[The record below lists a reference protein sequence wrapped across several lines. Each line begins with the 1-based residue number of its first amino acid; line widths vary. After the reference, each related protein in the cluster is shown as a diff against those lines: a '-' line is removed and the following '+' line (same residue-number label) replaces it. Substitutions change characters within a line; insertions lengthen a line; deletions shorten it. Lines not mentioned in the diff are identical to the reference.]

1 MRLPRGGRL
10 AAIVVGAG
18 TLGLALALAV
28 AMSRGIGGPELG
40 AVDAGFTSAADFSL
54 ETLEGEPVRLAEFAD
69 RPVFL
74 YFWASWC
81 APCRSE
87 APVIQQLWAEYE
99 AAGYVFIGIN
109 MLDSEAG
116 AREFVD
122 EFGMTF
128 PVLRD
133 VAGDVYLEYGVY
145 GLPEAF
151 FLRPG
156 LEVEEK
162 YIGEITADVLREKL
176 GAIGPTAAGRP

>member
-1 MRLPRGGRL
+1 L

-18 TLGLALALAV
+18 GIALALVLAI

-40 AVDAGFTSAADFSL
+40 EADAGFTSAADFSL
-54 ETLEGEPVRLAEFAD
+54 ETLDGDEVRLASYAD

-99 AAGYVFIGIN
+99 AAGYAFIGIN

-156 LEVEEK
+156 LEVQEK
-162 YIGEITADVLREKL
+162 YIGEITAEVLREKL
-176 GAIGPTAAGRP
+176 SAIGPAAAERS